1 MALVA
6 IAIPIERH
14 LVDEWRLNNQI
25 EQRDWQRMPQN
36 RVYVY

>member
-6 IAIPIERH
+6 IAIPIERK
-14 LVDEWRLNNQI
+14 LVDQFAL
-25 EQRDWQRMPQN
+25 EQQDWQKMPQN